1 MACLAGDVG
10 SEFAF
15 RDRVQQ
21 SSLVPEQ
28 PVDHRAWIDNAEAT
42 ARVLAA
48 SAPLYRI
55 SAAAAF
61 RIRVRTSPVALGAW
75 YNNGRQ
81 DAVERVDD
89 DIRRTRND
97 LNRRAASPRWHTCE
111 KLTRSMTRPTGAK
124 PKLWPCVHFPP
135 NPSAVQSSSPIPLG
149 PPAQA
154 RRSGSTAGSVGTE
167 PTRGRGT
174 NPGRASDGAGRLHPV
189 RVHRR

>member
-1 MACLAGDVG
+1 MIRKSAGFASPKATCVSRPVANPRRDPG
-10 SEFAF
+10 SADGLSC
-15 RDRVQQ
+15 RRRRQRVRVPDRVQQ

-28 PVDHRAWIDNAEAT
+28 PVDRRAWIDNAEAT

-97 LNRRAASPRWHTCE
+97 
-111 KLTRSMTRPTGAK
+111 
-124 PKLWPCVHFPP
+124 
-135 NPSAVQSSSPIPLG
+135 
-149 PPAQA
+149 
-154 RRSGSTAGSVGTE
+154 
-167 PTRGRGT
+167 
-174 NPGRASDGAGRLHPV
+174 
-189 RVHRR
+189 